1 MWMTLT
7 ANKKNIVLQLEPGSV
22 LPSDDFL
29 ADMSASTQEAV
40 KGLEISSG
48 IVTIDDDD
56 YDPAYAKDGKPS
68 PYITLEKAQEIAL
81 AQANVNA
88 ADAVFDDKEFDHDD
102 GTPIFELEF
111 MANGNEYEYD
121 IQRRSPGKVVKAEH
135 KTAGTQG
142 GTPATG
148 SGSTNYNDTD
158 YGPNNDGVTDY
169 NDTDYGPNND
179 GVTDYNDT
187 DYGPNNDGVT
197 DYNDT
202 DYGPN
207 NDGVTDYNDTDY
219 GPNNDGVTDYND
231 TDYGSNN
238 DGVTDYND
246 TNYDESRQ
254 YQLRRYQLRRRRQAI
269 TTGKPTMIGT
279 MGIPVMTT
287 KPENELPLRHELKHR
302 INLREDLV
310 LSQRLKKLFAHDKNA
325 GPGGTY
331 RVTSLYFDTPYDSAL
346 REKNRRGQPAGKIP
360 AAVLRDG
367 HLFYQAGKEVQN
379 KRPVR
384 QAQRPDD
391 AGTGKGTAFGQL
403 RIPAGFG

>member
-1 MWMTLT
+1 MKTRRKLFAAVSSLAVALTVLLTGCAEPEGAALRDTGTLT
-7 ANKKNIVLQLEPGSV
+7 LSVNPEIQIEYNRDGKVTALTGRNDDGKGIVEAYPDYIGKDCEDVLKDLIVEINEAGYFVDDIDGNKKNIVLQLEPGSV
-22 LPSDDFL
+22 LPSDNFL

-40 KGLEISSG
+40 RGLELSSG

-121 IQRRSPGKVVKAEH
+121 IHAVTGKVVKAEH

-202 DYGPN
+202 DYG
-207 NDGVTDYNDTDY
+207 
-219 GPNNDGVTDYND
+219 
-231 TDYGSNN
+231 SNN

-246 TNYDESRQ
+246 TNYGDHGNTNYGDTNYDDGSD
-254 YQLRRYQLRRRRQAI
+254 YD
-269 TTGKPTMIGT
+269 
-279 MGIPVMTT
+279 
-287 KPENELPLRHELKHR
+287 
-302 INLREDLV
+302 READDDWDDGD
-310 LSQRLKKLFAHDKNA
+310 S
-325 GPGGTY
+325 G
-331 RVTSLYFDTPYDSAL
+331 YD
-346 REKNRRGQPAGKIP
+346 
-360 AAVLRDG
+360 D
-367 HLFYQAGKEVQN
+367 
-379 KRPVR
+379 
-384 QAQRPDD
+384 
-391 AGTGKGTAFGQL
+391 
-403 RIPAGFG
+403 

>member
-1 MWMTLT
+1 MKLRRKLFAAVSSLAVASAVLLTGCGAPAQEGTALKETGTLT
-7 ANKKNIVLQLEPGSV
+7 LSVKSGNPNRIQPDGKVTALTGRNDDGKGIVEAYPDYIGKDCEAVLRDLIVEINEAGYFVDDIDGNKKNIVLQLEPGSV

-121 IQRRSPGKVVKAEH
+121 IHAVTGKVVKAEH

-207 NDGVTDYNDTDY
+207 NDVSPTTTIPTTAPTNDGVTDYNDTDY

-231 TDYGSNN
+231 TDYGPNN

-246 TNYDESRQ
+246 TNRYTYSNTNYGDTNYDDGGSD
-254 YQLRRYQLRRRRQAI
+254 YD
-269 TTGKPTMIGT
+269 
-279 MGIPVMTT
+279 
-287 KPENELPLRHELKHR
+287 
-302 INLREDLV
+302 READDDWDDGD
-310 LSQRLKKLFAHDKNA
+310 S
-325 GPGGTY
+325 G
-331 RVTSLYFDTPYDSAL
+331 YD
-346 REKNRRGQPAGKIP
+346 
-360 AAVLRDG
+360 D
-367 HLFYQAGKEVQN
+367 
-379 KRPVR
+379 
-384 QAQRPDD
+384 
-391 AGTGKGTAFGQL
+391 
-403 RIPAGFG
+403 